1 MLFQPP
7 SRVLLVRN
15 DALGDALTTLPTGE
29 ALRRA
34 FPRAEVTVLAG
45 KRNEWL
51 FRRAGYPVLTD
62 PLDFRGTIALLREYR
77 PQIAVVASPR
87 ERIPLALLAAGVPL
101 RVGYG
106 YRSYGLA
113 FNRPAFIHRS
123 SSHAHEA
130 ALTLALLRPLG
141 IHPKSYA
148 APRLTPTPDSL
159 HCCKELLEELA
170 INNSYSVIHPGGG
183 GSAPRWSVA
192 NYAGLAQ
199 LLMKSGTPVLLTGS
213 PAEAETLD
221 SIIALAPGAV
231 SLAGR
236 SDLDLLAALIFRC
249 DCFVS
254 GSTGPM
260 HLAAALGVR
269 QVALFSSEKSVA
281 PERWHPLNHRATVI
295 CSESDDMDDITA
307 ERVFS
312 TIDQRRA
319 DC

>member
-15 DALGDALTTLPTGE
+15 DALGDALVTLPAGE
-29 ALRRA
+29 ALRQA
-34 FPRAEVTVLAG
+34 FPKAEVAVLAG

-51 FRRAGYPVLTD
+51 FRRAGYPVLSD
-62 PLDFRGTIALLREYR
+62 PLDFRKTVALLREYR
-77 PQIAVVASPR
+77 PQVAVVASPG

-101 RVGYG
+101 RIGYG
-106 YRSYGLA
+106 YRSYGLT

-123 SSHAHEA
+123 SSGVHEA

-141 IHPKSYA
+141 IQPRSYS
-148 APRLTPTPDSL
+148 APALTPTPDSL
-159 HCCKELLEELA
+159 RHSDELLAELT
-170 INNSYSVIHPGGG
+170 ISSTYTVIHPGGG
-183 GSAPRWSVA
+183 GSAPRWSVQ
-192 NYAGLAQ
+192 NYAELAR
-199 LLMKSGTPVLLTGS
+199 LLMQRGTPVLLTGS

-221 SIIALAPGAV
+221 SIAALAPGVV

-236 SDLDLLAALIFRC
+236 SDLDLLTALIARC

-269 QVALFSSEKSVA
+269 QVALFANEKSVA
-281 PERWHPLNHRATVI
+281 PERWYPLNKRAKVLCDEGNELNT
-295 CSESDDMDDITA
+295 ITA

-312 TIDQRRA
+312 AINTLQQ
-319 DC
+319 